1 MADTNNS
8 SISVIVGLGDSSAR
22 IIPVPEEANATS
34 ITTRTRT
41 ATTDTTDINNSAAMN
56 NGDNSNIIIS
66 NMNMPDA
73 NLEPNSDINMAS
85 NTTAATDIPI
95 PNVNNNS
102 NNNNASSHHAAL
114 LQQNFAIMQQNA
126 KALQHLQQT
135 NIFLAANPT
144 AATTTI
150 LALNPTL
157 LAPPIGCAA
166 IGATSINNNPIISTI
181 SAPTTFV
188 SLPLLV
194 DDINDNDDNSNKKK
208 NIDVNITES
217 ATIIEQQQQSS
228 EKHHQQQHQSTPLIS
243 IGGAPL
249 GDENSQ
255 LQADANTTNSTN
267 INNVI
272 SDNNNNINNTA
283 NILRT
288 AMMLQ
293 NNMNRKNSNNNGIIA
308 EGNGDG
314 DGDGAVAA
322 ANAAASVLPLAIM
335 NMNNNDN
342 MLSSSLSSS
351 FPMIGGNPNILNYP
365 NNTIIFGNNNHN
377 INQNNFCNSAAAAAA
392 VAASMNSGLISLR
405 QQQQTLQ
412 QQQQQQHVRSMV
424 HLQQHQ
430 HQPPSSSSNSVDIS
444 FDQKQQKHHQ
454 QNQKQKSKPLLSRP
468 LYLEH
473 DASCLTA
480 YQCFLRKQIE
490 LFEAGHEELNGTAQ
504 GRNTPLKYG
513 QVGIRCRHCSHLPK
527 PLRARGGVYFS
538 RTIDGV
544 YQVSQN
550 MSKIHF
556 LQACTLVPEH
566 TKNQLKSLQS
576 VSSRASG
583 GKEYWAEGLRVLGI
597 VEEGGMLRFA
607 SNSTINEDDDH

>member
-1 MADTNNS
+1 M
-8 SISVIVGLGDSSAR
+8 I
-22 IIPVPEEANATS
+22 
-34 ITTRTRT
+34 
-41 ATTDTTDINNSAAMN
+41 
-56 NGDNSNIIIS
+56 NGDNSNIINS
-66 NMNMPDA
+66 NMNMPDTIFG
-73 NLEPNSDINMAS
+73 PNSDMHMTN
-85 NTTAATDIPI
+85 NTTAATAIPI
-95 PNVNNNS
+95 RNVNNNS

-181 SAPTTFV
+181 S
-188 SLPLLV
+188 
-194 DDINDNDDNSNKKK
+194 NDDNINKNR

-217 ATIIEQQQQSS
+217 AAITEQQQQQQQSS
-228 EKHHQQQHQSTPLIS
+228 EKQQHQSTPLIS
-243 IGGAPL
+243 TGGAPL
-249 GDENSQ
+249 GDETSQ
-255 LQADANTTNSTN
+255 LQADGDTTNSTN
-267 INNVI
+267 INNII
-272 SDNNNNINNTA
+272 SDNNDNNNNNNINTA
-283 NILRT
+283 NILRS
-288 AMMLQ
+288 AMMLR
-293 NNMNRKNSNNNGIIA
+293 NNMDSKNSNNNGIIV

-314 DGDGAVAA
+314 DGAIAA
-322 ANAAASVLPLAIM
+322 ANAAASVLPSAIM
-335 NMNNNDN
+335 NMNDNN
-342 MLSSSLSSS
+342 MLSSSLSPS
-351 FPMIGGNPNILNYP
+351 FPMIGENPNILNYK

-377 INQNNFCNSAAAAAA
+377 ISHNNFYNSAAAAAA

-405 QQQQTLQ
+405 QQQQQQQTLQ
-412 QQQQQQHVRSMV
+412 QQQQQQHVLSMV

-430 HQPPSSSSNSVDIS
+430 HQPPLSPSNSVDIS
-444 FDQKQQKHHQ
+444 FDQKQQKQ
-454 QNQKQKSKPLLSRP
+454 QQQKQKSKPLLSRP

-473 DASCLTA
+473 DSICLTT

-490 LFEAGHEELNGTAQ
+490 LFEAGFEELNGTAQ

-607 SNSTINEDDDH
+607 SNCTVNEDDDH

>member
-1 MADTNNS
+1 MNN
-8 SISVIVGLGDSSAR
+8 GDSSSSVVVGSGGS
-22 IIPVPEEANATS
+22 IIPFPDEANPTS
-34 ITTRTRT
+34 ITTTT
-41 ATTDTTDINNSAAMN
+41 TTDATDNNNSASIN
-56 NGDNSNIIIS
+56 NGDNSNIINS
-66 NMNMPDA
+66 NMNTPDT
-73 NLEPNSDINMAS
+73 LFGPNNDINMTNS
-85 NTTAATDIPI
+85 TTAATATAIPT
-95 PNVNNNS
+95 PTVNRNS
-102 NNNNASSHHAAL
+102 NNNSASSHHAAL

-135 NIFLAANPT
+135 NSFLAANPT

-166 IGATSINNNPIISTI
+166 IGATSINSNPIISTI
-181 SAPTTFV
+181 S
-188 SLPLLV
+188 
-194 DDINDNDDNSNKKK
+194 DDDNINKNK

-217 ATIIEQQQQSS
+217 ATITDQQQQRQQQQSS
-228 EKHHQQQHQSTPLIS
+228 EKQQQQQHQSTPLIS
-243 IGGAPL
+243 TGGAPL
-249 GDENSQ
+249 GDETSQ
-255 LQADANTTNSTN
+255 LQADGDTTNSTN
-267 INNVI
+267 INNII
-272 SDNNNNINNTA
+272 SENNSNNNNNNSNNTA
-283 NILRT
+283 NILQT
-288 AMMLQ
+288 ATMLQ
-293 NNMNRKNSNNNGIIA
+293 SVMDSKNSNKNGIIA
-308 EGNGDG
+308 EGNGDS
-314 DGDGAVAA
+314 DGAVAA
-322 ANAAASVLPLAIM
+322 ANAAASMLPLPIM
-335 NMNNNDN
+335 NMDDNN
-342 MLSSSLSSS
+342 MSSSSLSSS
-351 FPMIGGNPNILNYP
+351 FPMIGENPNIFNSP

-377 INQNNFCNSAAAAAA
+377 ISHNNFYNSAAAAAA

-405 QQQQTLQ
+405 QQQQQQQQQQTLQ

-424 HLQQHQ
+424 HLQ
-430 HQPPSSSSNSVDIS
+430 HQPPSSLSNSVDIS
-444 FDQKQQKHHQ
+444 FDQKQQKHHHQ
-454 QNQKQKSKPLLSRP
+454 QQKQKSKSLLSRP

-473 DASCLTA
+473 DSSCLTA

-527 PLRARGGVYFS
+527 PLRARGSVYFS

-597 VEEGGMLRFA
+597 IEEGGILRFA